1 MNTPPLKEEN
11 LSHSDLTAIH
21 AALFEQL
28 VTGHGQM
35 ALTFLGKIPDP
46 NGDFLA
52 EPDLVAA
59 KIFIDQLEMLKAKTR
74 GNLSEK
80 EVRLLE
86 DTLMATQDAFAERFD
101 AQRGDSE

>member
-1 MNTPPLKEEN
+1 MNTPPLGEEN
-11 LSHSDLTAIH
+11 LSQSDLAAIH

-28 VTGHGQM
+28 VSGHGQM

-46 NGDFLA
+46 HGERIP

-59 KIFIDQLEMLKAKTR
+59 KIFIDQLEMLKTKTR
-74 GNLSEK
+74 GNLSGD

-86 DTLMATQDAFAERFD
+86 DTLKATQDAFAELFD
-101 AQRGDSE
+101 AQRGESE

>member
-1 MNTPPLKEEN
+1 MNTPPLKEDA
-11 LSHSDLTAIH
+11 LSQSDVAAIH

-46 NGDFLA
+46 NGETIG
-52 EPDLVAA
+52 EPDLVGA
-59 KIFIDQLEMLKAKTR
+59 KIFIDQLEMLTSKTR

-86 DTLMATQDAFAERFD
+86 DTLKATQEAFAELFD
-101 AQRGDSE
+101 AQRGEPE

>member
-1 MNTPPLKEEN
+1 MNTPPLREDS
-11 LSHSDLTAIH
+11 LSQSDVTAIH

-28 VTGHGQM
+28 VAGHGQM

-46 NGDFLA
+46 NGETVA

-59 KIFIDQLEMLKAKTR
+59 KIFIDQLEMLTSKTR

-86 DTLMATQDAFAERFD
+86 DTLKATQEAFAEQFD
-101 AQRGDSE
+101 AQRGEPE